1 MSIAYEEP
9 SLRQHPDR
17 PRLIVEMPA
26 PRTFE
31 PEPPECNCPDFCELD
46 HAND

>member
-9 SLRQHPDR
+9 SLRQQAEL
-17 PRLIVEMPA
+17 PRLTPEMPA
-26 PRTFE
+26 PTRVVAQ
-31 PEPPECNCPDFCELD
+31 PPECSCPDFCELD